1 MHIVHENM
9 EMQGHIMPKPLPI
22 LGNFA
27 ILFIVKR
34 EPSLHGP
41 MYYFLCMLVITDLVL
56 SMSILCKILSIFWF
70 NSREI
75 KFSACLLQLYF
86 ILSFSTME
94 SRILMAMAF
103 DRYVDICDPL
113 RHCTT
118 LTNPMVAKIGLAM
131 VLRGSML
138 LLPTPFLARRW
149 PYCRTTIIAHTHC
162 EHISVVKLACADIHT
177 SSYYSLSVAFLV
189 ICLDVFFIAVSYTQT
204 LRAILSLP
212 TKDAWLK
219 SFETCGSHLCV
230 ILNSYIPA
238 LFSFP
243 MHWFGHNV
251 ALHFH
256 ILMANRYLL
265 LPTMLNP
272 NIYWRLSEPTWEC
285 AQLDYKWC
293 TPMVGSRRGML
304 LQMLG

>member
-1 MHIVHENM
+1 MAMAYMVQKGIEIQIWAESRPGMPSRM
-9 EMQGHIMPKPLPI
+9 EVEG
-22 LGNFA
+22 F
-27 ILFIVKR
+27 VK
-34 EPSLHGP
+34 
-41 MYYFLCMLVITDLVL
+41 LVQLESD
-56 SMSILCKILSIFWF
+56 ME
-70 NSREI
+70 EI

-138 LLPTPFLARRW
+138 LLPTPFLVRRW
-149 PYCRTTIIAHTHC
+149 PYCRTIIIAHTHC

-189 ICLDVFFIAVSYTQT
+189 ICLDVFFIAVSYTQI

-219 SFETCGSHLCV
+219 SFGTCGSHLCV

-272 NIYWRLSEPTWEC
+272 NIYWVRTQEIW
-285 AQLDYKWC
+285 D
-293 TPMVGSRRGML
+293 RL
-304 LQMLG
+304 LQPFTHKGTSSFLLVLWLSDQAPCRAGW